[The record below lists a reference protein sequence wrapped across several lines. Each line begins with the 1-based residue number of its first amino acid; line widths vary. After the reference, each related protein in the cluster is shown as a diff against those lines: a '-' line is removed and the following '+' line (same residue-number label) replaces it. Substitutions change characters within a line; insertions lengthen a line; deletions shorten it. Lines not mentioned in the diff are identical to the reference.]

1 MNLMVVM
8 SNVFYF
14 SIVGNIDVGQNLH
27 INLCNLLFLVFLCN
41 YCYFRF
47 RAFIS
52 SFLGVLMFFTSNLVP
67 VLIRY

>member
-27 INLCNLLFLVFLCN
+27 INLCNLLFLVFLYN
-41 YCYFRF
+41 YCYSRF

-52 SFLGVLMFFTSNLVP
+52 SFLGVFNVFYVKFGSCFD
-67 VLIRY
+67 